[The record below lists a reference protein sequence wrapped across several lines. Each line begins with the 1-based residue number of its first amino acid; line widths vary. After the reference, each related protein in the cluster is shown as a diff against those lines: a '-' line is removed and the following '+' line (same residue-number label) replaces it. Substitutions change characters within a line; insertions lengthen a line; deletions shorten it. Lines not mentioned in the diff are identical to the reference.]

1 MKITTSNPGLVL
13 FLVDGS
19 HSTGATWGG
28 EGEILA
34 DSIMKQTNQFILD
47 LVVNAV
53 FDEGELRDRIK
64 LSVFI
69 AQGDEV
75 NWALE
80 VEQPS
85 ESWLSSEQWANSGRK
100 VEGSKTPLWIEYSPV
115 GKTPLFEGWTK
126 VKQVISSF
134 KQQYTNSPVFLV
146 TLTDGDFKELLG
158 SKTDAEKKQ
167 MVEIFDDLNEG
178 NSFTHLVVH
187 ISSEDQKPLVFPSEA
202 PNDEFGRF
210 LFDIS
215 TWMPQMAFDNPQET
229 KQMRR
234 AYVLNADP
242 GTLTKVLELGSKL
255 VYQNPVPLLNPRY
268 RGEEE

>member
-1 MKITTSNPGLVL
+1 M
-13 FLVDGS
+13 FLIDGS

-28 EGEILA
+28 GGEILA

-64 LSVFI
+64 LSAFI

-100 VEGSKTPLWIEYSPV
+100 VEGSKAPLWIEYSPV
-115 GKTPLFEGWTK
+115 GKTPLFEGWVK
-126 VKQVISSF
+126 VKQVISKF
-134 KQQYTNSPVFLV
+134 KQQYANSPVFLV

-158 SKTDAEKKQ
+158 SKTDEEKKQ

-178 NSFTHLVVH
+178 DNFTHLVVH
-187 ISSEDQKPLVFPSEA
+187 ISSDEQNPLVFPCEA
-202 PNDEFGRF
+202 PDDEFGRF
-210 LFDIS
+210 LYGIS
-215 TWMPQMAFDNPQET
+215 TWMPQMAFDEPQET

-255 VYQNPVPLLNPRY
+255 VYQSPAPLLNLQY
-268 RGEEE
+268 REEEE

>member
-13 FLVDGS
+13 FLIDGS

-28 EGEILA
+28 GGEILA

-64 LSVFI
+64 LSAFI
-69 AQGDEV
+69 AQGDGV

-100 VEGSKTPLWIEYSPV
+100 VEGSKAPLWIEYSPV

-134 KQQYTNSPVFLV
+134 KHLINGERSF
-146 TLTDGDFKELLG
+146 
-158 SKTDAEKKQ
+158 
-167 MVEIFDDLNEG
+167 EICL
-178 NSFTHLVVH
+178 
-187 ISSEDQKPLVFPSEA
+187 DQGFFRQARSLAATP
-202 PNDEFGRF
+202 D
-210 LFDIS
+210 
-215 TWMPQMAFDNPQET
+215 
-229 KQMRR
+229 
-234 AYVLNADP
+234 
-242 GTLTKVLELGSKL
+242 
-255 VYQNPVPLLNPRY
+255 
-268 RGEEE
+268 